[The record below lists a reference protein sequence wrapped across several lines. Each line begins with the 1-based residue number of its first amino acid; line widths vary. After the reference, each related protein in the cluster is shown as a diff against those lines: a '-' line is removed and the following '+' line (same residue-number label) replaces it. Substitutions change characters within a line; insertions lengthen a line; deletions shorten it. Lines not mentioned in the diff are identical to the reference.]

1 MKTRK
6 GLIASFIVTV
16 LVIASAG
23 YVLAGGAP
31 IYWFEGDIT
40 TDLSTSLSEPAINP
54 GARKRS
60 NSALAISGNGEIA
73 LAWSNEDDN
82 GLTIARRP
90 AGGSW
95 DTITMA
101 AGNAAWYPDLAYAG
115 SELLVTWMQGD
126 FSGTP
131 QGDVMQQNVGASS
144 SDTLMTGLY
153 GYMGPRIKVGAD
165 GSQHL
170 IFALSDT
177 SNWTRGDLYYTRR
190 PPEGN
195 WASPT
200 AVITGS
206 RIVENPGGFT
216 SGEIWFPE
224 VALSPDG
231 ATVYFVWEQ
240 RVQTF
245 DPELGGSTEF
255 EVWYAAGQ
263 WQNGNF
269 AVLEDTFEQIS
280 PSSQRAGRPDIAV
293 DSAGRIHITWT
304 EIEGSEQTP
313 GEENIHYRRL
323 DLPGY
328 TTLTE
333 EPVLV
338 NADRPA
344 WTTNVLAVHND
355 LVCTAWDSFPISEGA
370 GVGKEEIDLHC
381 SRDGGETWDTF
392 YTNASSTPALSIFP
406 NFLIDGT
413 GRFHVAWEEHQGGS
427 VDKNYH
433 PTYRGGELPLLH
445 VFLPLTVRNSG

>member
-1 MKTRK
+1 MKTWRW
-6 GLIASFIVTV
+6 LVASFIVTV
-16 LVIASAG
+16 LVITSAS
-23 YVLAGGAP
+23 YVLADGAP

-40 TDLSTSLSEPAINP
+40 TDLSTSLSEPAVNP

-60 NSALAISGNGEIA
+60 NSTLAMSEGGEIA
-73 LAWSNEDDN
+73 LAWSNEDGN

-95 DTITMA
+95 NITTMA
-101 AGNAAWYPDLAYAG
+101 EGVEAWYPNLAYAG

-131 QGDVMQQNVGASS
+131 HGDVMQQNVGASS
-144 SDTLMTGLY
+144 ADTLMTDMY
-153 GYMGPRIKVGAD
+153 GYMGPRIDVGGD

-177 SNWTRGDLYYTRR
+177 PSWTSGDLYYTRR
-190 PPEGN
+190 LSGED

-206 RIVENPGGFT
+206 RIVENPDGFT
-216 SGEIWFPE
+216 YGEIWFPE
-224 VALSPDG
+224 IALSPDG
-231 ATVYFVWEQ
+231 SMVYFVWEQ

-245 DPELGGSTEF
+245 DPEQGGSTEF
-255 EVWYAAGQ
+255 QVWYAAGQ

-269 AVLEDTFEQIS
+269 EVREDTFEQIS
-280 PSSQRAGRPDIAV
+280 PSTHRAGRPDIAV
-293 DSAGRIHITWT
+293 DSAGKIHITWT
-304 EIEGSEQTP
+304 EIQGSEQDP
-313 GEENIHYRRL
+313 GEENVHYRRL
-323 DLPGY
+323 DLSKH

-370 GVGKEEIDLHC
+370 GVGKEEINLHC

-427 VDKNYH
+427 VDENYH

-445 VFLPLTVRNSG
+445 VFLPLVVRNSG